1 MRKQNSTFKTAF
13 LSEAG
18 SKLEN
23 DDYFA
28 YVELDRYAC
37 YVIADGADERLGAE
51 SARLATQTIILA
63 FQEHPSLAKRAVA
76 SYLRAADRALSDAD
90 SRERLKA
97 SVTVVVTDYQKVRY
111 GYAGNTRLRLYRNGV
126 AAEQTRDMSLGSDMV
141 RAEQLP
147 EDTLSRHEQRNNL
160 YAYLGQGKGFCPII
174 SRKLCLEDGDILAL
188 YTRGIWENLDGGELD
203 DVFSEARDDPQKSLD
218 DIEDLLLSKQPRKLE
233 DYSFAVVFVDKVF
246 LDPDRKR
253 RIRKIVAISVTI
265 LILLLGVALVLCI
278 LAWKR
283 REQMEELERRYAD
296 TIEYIQ
302 DGNFI
307 RADEECAQ
315 ALALAEKLKLKKQ
328 TGDILAYQKLIE
340 AVNRAEDCFDSGD
353 YEEAQWA
360 YVTAKERSRYADR
373 IADTYID
380 KKLAVIVDYQS
391 VSDYIQLGDILAAQ
405 GDYDRAEE
413 KYLQA
418 KSLATR
424 VYYEAGRQDALDGLE
439 ALYESRSKAREAD
452 TQEAKEKASNETG
465 AAQMTAEGDKAFAEG
480 DYEGAK
486 VYYAMALEKYQQLGD
501 EVHGE
506 LIRTKIA
513 SSGQKAEENEQ
524 KEQQAEAYV
533 AAGREEERSGDKLEA
548 RKQYLLAK
556 KLYKELKLDDKV
568 TEIDGLIEVLDTAIE
583 QEKTEEEKT
592 GGTGAGEAGAGED
605 RTGGAGASGVGRN
618 GAEPGEGD
626 GDPGGGQRESVDA
639 RTAEGAGEV
648 GPGMEYGPGA
658 SFLPQ

>member
-1 MRKQNSTFKTAF
+1 MRRQNSTFKTAF

-18 SKLEN
+18 SELEN
-23 DDYFA
+23 NDYFA

-37 YVIADGADERLGAE
+37 YVIADGANDQPDAE

-63 FQEHPSLAKRAVA
+63 FQEHPSIAKRAVA
-76 SYLRAADRALSDAD
+76 SYLRAADRALFNAD

-126 AAEQTRDMSLGSDMV
+126 AAEQTRDMSLGNDMV

-160 YAYLGQGKGFCPII
+160 YAYLGQGKGFCPIV
-174 SRKLCLEDGDILAL
+174 SRKLCLENGDILAL

-233 DYSFAVVFVDKVF
+233 NYSFAVVFVDKVF

-253 RIRKIVAISVTI
+253 RIRKIVTISVAV
-265 LILLLGVALVLCI
+265 LILLLGIALVLCI

-296 TIEYIQ
+296 TIEYVQ

-307 RADEECAQ
+307 RAGEECTE

-328 TGDILAYQKLIE
+328 IRGISSYQKLIE
-340 AVNRAEDCFDSGD
+340 AVNAAEDCFDSGD
-353 YEEAQWA
+353 YGEAQAA

-373 IADTYID
+373 IADEFID

-391 VSDYIQLGDILAAQ
+391 VSDYIQLGDILTAQ

-424 VYYEAGRQDALDGLE
+424 VYFEAGRQDALDGLE
-439 ALYESRSKAREAD
+439 ALYENRSKAQEAD

-486 VYYAMALEKYQQLGD
+486 VYYTMALEKYQQLGD

-513 SSGQKAEENEQ
+513 SSGQKAEENGQ
-524 KEQQAEAYV
+524 KEQQAESYMAI
-533 AAGREEERSGDKLEA
+533 GQEEERSGDKLEA

-583 QEKTEEEKT
+583 QEKAEEEKM
-592 GGTGAGEAGAGED
+592 
-605 RTGGAGASGVGRN
+605 
-618 GAEPGEGD
+618 GEGD
-626 GDPGGGQRESVDA
+626 GDAGGAQRDSADA

-648 GPGMEYGPGA
+648 GPGMEYGPGY
-658 SFLPQ
+658 SLDVQ

>member
-174 SRKLCLEDGDILAL
+174 SRKLCLKDGDILAL

-265 LILLLGVALVLCI
+265 LILLLGVALALCI

-353 YEEAQWA
+353 YGEAQWA

-424 VYYEAGRQDALDGLE
+424 VYFEAGRQDALDGLE

-533 AAGREEERSGDKLEA
+533 AAGREEERSGDK
-548 RKQYLLAK
+548 
-556 KLYKELKLDDKV
+556 
-568 TEIDGLIEVLDTAIE
+568 I
-583 QEKTEEEKT
+583 
-592 GGTGAGEAGAGED
+592 
-605 RTGGAGASGVGRN
+605 GR
-618 GAEPGEGD
+618 AH
-626 GDPGGGQRESVDA
+626 V
-639 RTAEGAGEV
+639 
-648 GPGMEYGPGA
+648 
-658 SFLPQ
+658 